1 MGLTLVT
8 GGARSGKSVYAEK
21 RIAEWEAAGVGPVTY
36 IATAIPF
43 ADGMKDRIAKH
54 QARRPEHWMTIERYR
69 DFKAMA
75 EDPAF
80 VQSRTVLLDCL
91 TVLITNQ
98 MLAMETDWERVS
110 MERVDAVEAAI
121 TADVNDALDL
131 LAAKRSVIVTNEV
144 GMGLVPAYRM
154 GNLFRDIAGRIN
166 QMAAARADEVIFC
179 VSGIPMRIK

>member
-1 MGLTLVT
+1 MCSSDL
-8 GGARSGKSVYAEK
+8 
-21 RIAEWEAAGVGPVTY
+21 
-36 IATAIPF
+36 
-43 ADGMKDRIAKH
+43 
-54 QARRPEHWMTIERYR
+54 
-69 DFKAMA
+69 
-75 EDPAF
+75 
-80 VQSRTVLLDCL
+80 
-91 TVLITNQ
+91 
-98 MLAMETDWERVS
+98 VS

>member
-1 MGLTLVT
+1 
-8 GGARSGKSVYAEK
+8 
-21 RIAEWEAAGVGPVTY
+21 
-36 IATAIPF
+36 
-43 ADGMKDRIAKH
+43 
-54 QARRPEHWMTIERYR
+54 
-69 DFKAMA
+69 
-75 EDPAF
+75 
-80 VQSRTVLLDCL
+80 
-91 TVLITNQ
+91 

-131 LAAKRSVIVTNEV
+131 LAAKHSVIVTNEV